1 MDLGLGGKRVLITG
15 GSRGIGFA
23 CAQTF
28 LGEGADVVI
37 AARDPERLAAAK
49 KELAARAQGKVE
61 TSAVDMAAAGAA
73 AKLAAAYPEID
84 ILVNNAGAIPGG
96 DLLAIDEGKWRAAWE
111 LKVFGYVNLAREMF
125 GRMKQRKRGVIVN
138 VIGLGGERH
147 NFNYIAGAAG
157 NASLMSFTHA
167 MGAHS
172 TDHGIRVVGVNPG
185 LVATERMEFLMR
197 TRQERARRRRALER
211 TAGQNRSALRPARLG
226 RGDRQCRRFPR
237 LGPRRLYQRRRRAR
251 RRRHA
256 PPRPLT
262 AVKHWA

>member
-23 CAQTF
+23 CARAF
-28 LGEGADVVI
+28 LGEGADVTI
-37 AARDPERLAAAK
+37 AARDAARLAAAK
-49 KELAARAQGKVE
+49 AELGARAQGRFE
-61 TSAVDMAAAGAA
+61 TVAIDMAAPGAA
-73 AKLAAAYPEID
+73 ATLAAAVPDLD

-96 DLLAIDEGKWRAAWE
+96 DILAVDEAKWRAAWD
-111 LKVFGYVNLAREMF
+111 LKVFGYVNLARAAF
-125 GRMKQRKRGVIVN
+125 ARMRERKRGVIVN

-147 NFNYIAGAAG
+147 NFNYVAGAAG

-197 TRQERARRRRALER
+197 TRAKNELGDAERWKELV
-211 TAGQNRSALRPARLG
+211 GKLDLPFGRPASADDVANVVVFLASDRAGYISGDVVRVDGGALHRG
-226 RGDRQCRRFPR
+226 R
-237 LGPRRLYQRRRRAR
+237 
-251 RRRHA
+251 
-256 PPRPLT
+256 
-262 AVKHWA
+262 

>member
-23 CAQTF
+23 CARAF
-28 LGEGADVVI
+28 LGEGADVTI
-37 AARDPERLAAAK
+37 AARDAARLAAAK
-49 KELAARAQGKVE
+49 AELAGRAQGQIATV
-61 TSAVDMAAAGAA
+61 ALDMAAPGAA
-73 AKLAAAYPEID
+73 AKLAGAVTDLD

-96 DLLAIDEGKWRAAWE
+96 DILAIDEAKWRAAWD
-111 LKVFGYVNLAREMF
+111 LKVFGYVNLARETF
-125 GRMKQRKRGVIVN
+125 ARMRDRKRGVIVN

-147 NFNYIAGAAG
+147 NFNYVAGAAG

-197 TRQERARRRRALER
+197 IRAKNELGDAERWKELV
-211 TAGQNRSALRPARLG
+211 GKLDLPFGRPATAEEVANVVVFLASDRAGYISGDVIRVDGGALH
-226 RGDRQCRRFPR
+226 RG
-237 LGPRRLYQRRRRAR
+237 
-251 RRRHA
+251 
-256 PPRPLT
+256 
-262 AVKHWA
+262 K

>member
-15 GSRGIGFA
+15 GSRGIGYA
-23 CAQTF
+23 CARAF

-37 AARDPERLAAAK
+37 AARDPSRLAAAK
-49 KELAARAQGKVE
+49 AELGARAQGKIE
-61 TSAVDMAAAGAA
+61 TIAIDMAAPGAA
-73 AKLAAAYPEID
+73 AQLAGAVQELD

-96 DLLAIDEGKWRAAWE
+96 DILAIDEAKWRAAWD
-111 LKVFGYVNLAREMF
+111 LKVFGYVNLARAAF
-125 GRMKQRKRGVIVN
+125 ARMRERKRGVIVN

-147 NFNYIAGAAG
+147 NFNYVAGAAG

-197 TRQERARRRRALER
+197 TRAKNELGDAERWKELVAKIDLPFGRPATADEIANVVVFLASERASYISGDVVRVDGGTLHR
-211 TAGQNRSALRPARLG
+211 G
-226 RGDRQCRRFPR
+226 R
-237 LGPRRLYQRRRRAR
+237 
-251 RRRHA
+251 
-256 PPRPLT
+256 
-262 AVKHWA
+262 

>member
-23 CAQTF
+23 CAHAF

-37 AARDPERLAAAK
+37 AARDAGRLAAATA
-49 KELAARAQGKVE
+49 ELGGRAQGKIE
-61 TSAVDMAAAGAA
+61 TVSIDMAAPGAA
-73 AKLAAAYPEID
+73 AKLAGSAGEVD

-96 DLLAIDEGKWRAAWE
+96 DILAIDEAKWRAAWE

-125 GRMKQRKRGVIVN
+125 AGMKAKKRGVIVN

-147 NFNYIAGAAG
+147 NFNYVAGAAG

-185 LVATERMEFLMR
+185 LVATERMELLMR
-197 TRQERARRRRALER
+197 TRANNELGDAERWKELVSKLDLPFGHPASAEDVANVVVFLASERAGYISGDVVRVDGGALHR
-211 TAGQNRSALRPARLG
+211 G
-226 RGDRQCRRFPR
+226 R
-237 LGPRRLYQRRRRAR
+237 
-251 RRRHA
+251 
-256 PPRPLT
+256 
-262 AVKHWA
+262 

>member
-1 MDLGLGGKRVLITG
+1 MDLGLSGKRVLITG

-23 CAQTF
+23 CARGF

-37 AARDPERLAAAK
+37 AARDPQRLDAAK
-49 KELAARAQGKVE
+49 RELAARAQGKIE
-61 TSAVDMAAAGAA
+61 TMAIDMAAPGAA
-73 AKLAAAYPEID
+73 ARLAGAFPDLD

-96 DLLAIDEGKWRAAWE
+96 DIVAIDEAKWRAAWD
-111 LKVFGYVNLAREMF
+111 LKVFGYINLAREMF
-125 GRMKQRKRGVIVN
+125 TRMRAKKRGVIVN

-147 NFNYIAGAAG
+147 NFNYVAGAAG

-197 TRQERARRRRALER
+197 TRAKNELGDAERWKELV
-211 TAGQNRSALRPARLG
+211 GKLDLPFGRPATAEEIANVVVFLASDRAGYISGDVVRVDGGTLHRG
-226 RGDRQCRRFPR
+226 R
-237 LGPRRLYQRRRRAR
+237 
-251 RRRHA
+251 
-256 PPRPLT
+256 
-262 AVKHWA
+262 

>member
-23 CAQTF
+23 CARGF
-28 LGEGADVVI
+28 LGEGADVVL
-37 AARDPERLAAAK
+37 AARDLARLAEAK
-49 KELAARAQGKVE
+49 KELAQRAQGKID
-61 TSAVDMAAAGAA
+61 TIALDMSAAGAA
-73 AKLAAAYPEID
+73 AKLADAFPDAH

-96 DLLAIDEGKWRAAWE
+96 DLLAIDEAKWRAAWD

-125 GRMKQRKRGVIVN
+125 RRMRERKSGVIVN

-147 NFNYIAGAAG
+147 NFNYVAGAAG

-185 LVATERMEFLMR
+185 LVATERLEFLMR
-197 TRQERARRRRALER
+197 TRAKNELGDAERWKELLAKIDLPF
-211 TAGQNRSALRPARLG
+211 GRPATADEIANVVVFLASDRAGYISGDVVRVDGGTLHRG
-226 RGDRQCRRFPR
+226 R
-237 LGPRRLYQRRRRAR
+237 
-251 RRRHA
+251 
-256 PPRPLT
+256 
-262 AVKHWA
+262 

>member
-23 CAQTF
+23 CARAF
-28 LGEGADVVI
+28 LGEGADVTI
-37 AARDPERLAAAK
+37 AARDAARLDAAK
-49 KELAARAQGKVE
+49 AELGARAQGRIE
-61 TSAVDMAAAGAA
+61 TVAIDMAAPGAA
-73 AKLAAAYPEID
+73 ATLAATVPDLD

-96 DLLAIDEGKWRAAWE
+96 DILAIDEAKWRAAWD
-111 LKVFGYVNLAREMF
+111 LKVFGYVNLARAAF
-125 GRMKQRKRGVIVN
+125 ARMRERKCGVIVN

-147 NFNYIAGAAG
+147 NFNYVAGAAG

-197 TRQERARRRRALER
+197 TRAKNELGDAERWKELV
-211 TAGQNRSALRPARLG
+211 GKLDLPFGRPASADDVANVVVFLASDRAGYISGDVVRVDGGALHRG
-226 RGDRQCRRFPR
+226 R
-237 LGPRRLYQRRRRAR
+237 
-251 RRRHA
+251 
-256 PPRPLT
+256 
-262 AVKHWA
+262 

>member
-23 CAQTF
+23 CARAF
-28 LGEGADVVI
+28 LGEGADVTI
-37 AARDPERLAAAK
+37 AARDAARLAAAK
-49 KELAARAQGKVE
+49 AELASRAQGRIE
-61 TSAVDMAAAGAA
+61 TIAIDMAAAGAA
-73 AKLAAAYPEID
+73 AKLAAAVPDLD

-96 DLLAIDEGKWRAAWE
+96 DVLAIDEAKWRAAWD
-111 LKVFGYVNLAREMF
+111 LKVFGYVNLAREAF
-125 GRMKQRKRGVIVN
+125 ARMREKKRGVIVN

-147 NFNYIAGAAG
+147 NFNYVAGAAG

-197 TRQERARRRRALER
+197 TRAKNELGDAERWQELV
-211 TAGQNRSALRPARLG
+211 GKLDLPFGRPASADDVANVVVFLASDRAGYISGDVVRVDGGALH
-226 RGDRQCRRFPR
+226 RG
-237 LGPRRLYQRRRRAR
+237 
-251 RRRHA
+251 
-256 PPRPLT
+256 
-262 AVKHWA
+262 K

>member
-1 MDLGLGGKRVLITG
+1 MDLGLSGKRVLITG

-23 CAQTF
+23 CARSF

-37 AARDPERLAAAK
+37 AARDPQRLDAAK
-49 KELAARAQGKVE
+49 RELAARAQGKIE
-61 TSAVDMAAAGAA
+61 TMAIDMAAPGAA
-73 AKLAAAYPEID
+73 AQLAGAFPDLD

-96 DLLAIDEGKWRAAWE
+96 DIVAIDEAKWRAAWD
-111 LKVFGYVNLAREMF
+111 LKVFGYINLAREMF
-125 GRMKQRKRGVIVN
+125 TRMRAKKRGVIVN

-147 NFNYIAGAAG
+147 NFNYVAGAAG

-197 TRQERARRRRALER
+197 TRAKNELGDAERWKELV
-211 TAGQNRSALRPARLG
+211 GKLDLPFGRPATAEEIANVVVFLASDRAGYISGDVVRVDGGTLHRG
-226 RGDRQCRRFPR
+226 R
-237 LGPRRLYQRRRRAR
+237 
-251 RRRHA
+251 
-256 PPRPLT
+256 
-262 AVKHWA
+262 

>member
-1 MDLGLGGKRVLITG
+1 MDLGLSGKRVLITG

-23 CAQTF
+23 CARAF
-28 LGEGADVVI
+28 LGEGADVFL
-37 AARDPERLAAAK
+37 AARDAERLAAAK
-49 KELAARAQGKVE
+49 GELAQRAQGKID
-61 TSAVDMAAAGAA
+61 TIALDMSASGAA
-73 AKLAAAYPEID
+73 ATLAGAFPEAE

-96 DLLAIDEGKWRAAWE
+96 DILAIDEAKWRAAWD

-125 GRMKQRKRGVIVN
+125 ARMKTKKRGVIVN

-147 NFNYIAGAAG
+147 NFNYVAGAAG

-197 TRQERARRRRALER
+197 IRAKNELGDAERWKELV
-211 TAGQNRSALRPARLG
+211 GKLDLPFGRPASADEVANVVVFLASDRAGYISGDVVRVDGGALHRG
-226 RGDRQCRRFPR
+226 R
-237 LGPRRLYQRRRRAR
+237 
-251 RRRHA
+251 
-256 PPRPLT
+256 
-262 AVKHWA
+262 

>member
-23 CAQTF
+23 CARGF

-37 AARDPERLAAAK
+37 AARDAARLAAAK
-49 KELAARAQGKVE
+49 GELAGRAQGKIE
-61 TSAVDMAAAGAA
+61 TIAIDMAAPGSAE
-73 AKLAAAYPEID
+73 KLAAACPTVD

-96 DLLAIDEGKWRAAWE
+96 DVLAIDEAKWRAAWD
-111 LKVFGYVNLAREMF
+111 LKVFGYVNLARAMF
-125 GRMKQRKRGVIVN
+125 ARMRERKRGVIVN

-147 NFNYIAGAAG
+147 NFNYVAGAAG

-172 TDHGIRVVGVNPG
+172 TDQGVRVVGVNPG

-197 TRQERARRRRALER
+197 TRAKNELGDPEKWRELL
-211 TAGQNRSALRPARLG
+211 GKIDLPFGRPASAEEIANVVVFLASDRAGYISGDVVRVDGGALHRG
-226 RGDRQCRRFPR
+226 R
-237 LGPRRLYQRRRRAR
+237 
-251 RRRHA
+251 
-256 PPRPLT
+256 
-262 AVKHWA
+262 

>member
-23 CAQTF
+23 CARAF
-28 LGEGADVVI
+28 LAEGADVTI
-37 AARDPERLAAAK
+37 AARDAARLAAAK
-49 KELAARAQGKVE
+49 SELAGRAQGKVE
-61 TSAVDMAAAGAA
+61 TVAIDMAAPGAA
-73 AKLAAAYPEID
+73 AKLIAAAGAID

-96 DLLAIDEGKWRAAWE
+96 DILAIDEAKWRAAWD
-111 LKVFGYVNLAREMF
+111 LKVFGYVILAREAF
-125 GRMKQRKRGVIVN
+125 ARMRERKRGVIVN

-147 NFNYIAGAAG
+147 NFNYVAGAAG

-197 TRQERARRRRALER
+197 TRARNELGDAERWKELV
-211 TAGQNRSALRPARLG
+211 GKLDLPFGRPATADEVANVVVFLASG
-226 RGDRQCRRFPR
+226 RAGYVSGDVVRVDGGALHRGR
-237 LGPRRLYQRRRRAR
+237 
-251 RRRHA
+251 
-256 PPRPLT
+256 
-262 AVKHWA
+262 

>member
-1 MDLGLGGKRVLITG
+1 MDLGLSGKRVLITG

-23 CAQTF
+23 CAQGF

-37 AARDPERLAAAK
+37 AARDSQRLDAAK
-49 KELAARAQGKVE
+49 RELAARAQGKIE
-61 TSAVDMAAAGAA
+61 TMAIDMAAPGAA
-73 AKLAAAYPEID
+73 AKLANAFPDLD

-96 DLLAIDEGKWRAAWE
+96 DILAIDEAKWRAAWD

-125 GRMKQRKRGVIVN
+125 NRMRAKKRGVIVN

-147 NFNYIAGAAG
+147 NFNYVAGAAG

-197 TRQERARRRRALER
+197 TRAKNELGDAERWKELV
-211 TAGQNRSALRPARLG
+211 GKLDLPFGRPASAEEIANVVVFLASDRAGYISGDVVRVDGGTLHRG
-226 RGDRQCRRFPR
+226 R
-237 LGPRRLYQRRRRAR
+237 
-251 RRRHA
+251 
-256 PPRPLT
+256 
-262 AVKHWA
+262 

>member
-23 CAQTF
+23 CARAF
-28 LGEGADVVI
+28 LGEGADVLI
-37 AARDPERLAAAK
+37 AARDTERLAAAK
-49 KELAARAQGKVE
+49 TELSARAQGKIE
-61 TSAVDMAAAGAA
+61 TIAIDMAAPGAAGKLAGAC
-73 AKLAAAYPEID
+73 PEAD

-96 DLLAIDEGKWRAAWE
+96 DILAIDEAKWRAAWD

-125 GRMKQRKRGVIVN
+125 GRMRAKKRGVIVN

-147 NFNYIAGAAG
+147 NFNYVAGAAG
-157 NASLMSFTHA
+157 NASLMSLTHA

-197 TRQERARRRRALER
+197 TRAKNELGDPERWKELV
-211 TAGQNRSALRPARLG
+211 GKLDLPFGRPASAEEIANVVVFLASDRAGYISGDVVRVDGGALHRG
-226 RGDRQCRRFPR
+226 R
-237 LGPRRLYQRRRRAR
+237 
-251 RRRHA
+251 
-256 PPRPLT
+256 
-262 AVKHWA
+262 

>member
-1 MDLGLGGKRVLITG
+1 MDLGLGGTRVLITG

-23 CAQTF
+23 CARGF

-37 AARDPERLAAAK
+37 AARDPARLAAAA
-49 KELAARAQGKVE
+49 KELAERAQGRIE
-61 TSAVDMAAAGAA
+61 AVPIDMAAPAAA
-73 AKLAAAYPEID
+73 AKLAGAAGEID

-96 DLLAIDEGKWRAAWE
+96 DITAIDEAKWRAAWD

-125 GRMKQRKRGVIVN
+125 TRMKAKKSGVVVN

-147 NFNYIAGAAG
+147 NFNYVAGAAG

-197 TRQERARRRRALER
+197 IRAKNELGDAERWKELV
-211 TAGQNRSALRPARLG
+211 GKLDLPFGRPASAEEIANVVVFLASDRAGYISGDVVRVDGGALH
-226 RGDRQCRRFPR
+226 RG
-237 LGPRRLYQRRRRAR
+237 
-251 RRRHA
+251 
-256 PPRPLT
+256 
-262 AVKHWA
+262 K

>member
-23 CAQTF
+23 CARAF
-28 LGEGADVVI
+28 LGEGADVTI
-37 AARDPERLAAAK
+37 AARDAARLAAAK
-49 KELAARAQGKVE
+49 AELGARAQGRIE
-61 TSAVDMAAAGAA
+61 TVATDIAAPGAA
-73 AKLAAAYPEID
+73 ATLAAAVPDLD

-96 DLLAIDEGKWRAAWE
+96 DILAIDEAKWRAAWD
-111 LKVFGYVNLAREMF
+111 LKVFGYVNLAREAF
-125 GRMKQRKRGVIVN
+125 ARMRERKRGVIVN

-147 NFNYIAGAAG
+147 NFNYVAGAAG

-197 TRQERARRRRALER
+197 TRAKNELGDAERWKELV
-211 TAGQNRSALRPARLG
+211 GKLDLPFGRPASADDVANVVVFLASDRAGYISGDVVRVDGGALHRG
-226 RGDRQCRRFPR
+226 R
-237 LGPRRLYQRRRRAR
+237 
-251 RRRHA
+251 
-256 PPRPLT
+256 
-262 AVKHWA
+262 

>member
-1 MDLGLGGKRVLITG
+1 MDLGLSGKRVLITG

-23 CAQTF
+23 CARSF

-37 AARDPERLAAAK
+37 AARDPQRLDAAK
-49 KELAARAQGKVE
+49 RELAARAQGKIE
-61 TSAVDMAAAGAA
+61 TMAIDMAAPGAA
-73 AKLAAAYPEID
+73 ARLAGAFPDLD

-96 DLLAIDEGKWRAAWE
+96 DIVAIDEAKWRAAWD
-111 LKVFGYVNLAREMF
+111 LKVFGYINLAREMF
-125 GRMKQRKRGVIVN
+125 TRMRAKKRGVIVN

-147 NFNYIAGAAG
+147 NFNYVAGAAG

-197 TRQERARRRRALER
+197 TRAKNELGDAERWKELV
-211 TAGQNRSALRPARLG
+211 GKLDLPFGRPATAEEIANVVVFLASDRAGYISGDVVRVDGGTLHRG
-226 RGDRQCRRFPR
+226 R
-237 LGPRRLYQRRRRAR
+237 
-251 RRRHA
+251 
-256 PPRPLT
+256 
-262 AVKHWA
+262 

>member
-1 MDLGLGGKRVLITG
+1 MDLGLSGKRVLITG

-23 CAQTF
+23 CAQAF

-37 AARDPERLAAAK
+37 AARDVERLAAAK
-49 KELAARAQGKVE
+49 KELAQRAQGKVE
-61 TSAVDMAAAGAA
+61 TAAIDMAASGSA
-73 AKLAAAYPEID
+73 AKLAASFPDID

-96 DLLAIDEGKWRAAWE
+96 DVLAIDEAKWRAAWD

-125 GRMKQRKRGVIVN
+125 ARMKAKKRGVIVN

-147 NFNYIAGAAG
+147 NFNYVAGAAG

-197 TRQERARRRRALER
+197 IRAKNELGDAERWKELV
-211 TAGQNRSALRPARLG
+211 GKLDLPFGRPASAEELANVVVFLASDRAGYISGDVVRVDGGALHRG
-226 RGDRQCRRFPR
+226 R
-237 LGPRRLYQRRRRAR
+237 
-251 RRRHA
+251 
-256 PPRPLT
+256 
-262 AVKHWA
+262 

>member
-1 MDLGLGGKRVLITG
+1 MDLGLSGKRVLITG

-23 CAQTF
+23 CARGF

-37 AARDPERLAAAK
+37 AARDPQRLDAAER
-49 KELAARAQGKVE
+49 ELGARAQGKIE
-61 TSAVDMAAAGAA
+61 TMAIDMAAPGAA
-73 AKLAAAYPEID
+73 AKLASAFPDLD

-96 DLLAIDEGKWRAAWE
+96 DIVAIDEAKWRAAWD

-125 GRMKQRKRGVIVN
+125 TRMRAKKRGVIVN

-147 NFNYIAGAAG
+147 NFNYVAGAAG

-197 TRQERARRRRALER
+197 TRAKNELGDAERWKELV
-211 TAGQNRSALRPARLG
+211 GKLDLPFGRPATAEEIANVVVFLASDRAGYISGDVVRVDGGTLHRG
-226 RGDRQCRRFPR
+226 R
-237 LGPRRLYQRRRRAR
+237 
-251 RRRHA
+251 
-256 PPRPLT
+256 
-262 AVKHWA
+262 

>member
-1 MDLGLGGKRVLITG
+1 MDLGLSGKRVLITG

-23 CAQTF
+23 CARGF

-37 AARDPERLAAAK
+37 AARDPQRLDAAK
-49 KELAARAQGKVE
+49 RELAARAQGKIE
-61 TSAVDMAAAGAA
+61 TMAIDMAAPGAA
-73 AKLAAAYPEID
+73 AKLANAFPDLD

-96 DLLAIDEGKWRAAWE
+96 DILAIDEAKWRAAWD

-125 GRMKQRKRGVIVN
+125 TRMRAKKRGVIVN

-147 NFNYIAGAAG
+147 NFNYVAGAAG

-197 TRQERARRRRALER
+197 TRAKNELGDAERWKELV
-211 TAGQNRSALRPARLG
+211 GKLDLPFGRPATAEEIANVVVFLASDRAGYISGDVVRVDGGTLHRG
-226 RGDRQCRRFPR
+226 R
-237 LGPRRLYQRRRRAR
+237 
-251 RRRHA
+251 
-256 PPRPLT
+256 
-262 AVKHWA
+262 

>member
-23 CAQTF
+23 CARAF
-28 LGEGADVVI
+28 LAEGADVTI
-37 AARDPERLAAAK
+37 AARDAARLAAAK
-49 KELAARAQGKVE
+49 GELAARAQGRIE
-61 TSAVDMAAAGAA
+61 TIAIDMAAPGAA
-73 AKLAAAYPEID
+73 AKLAAAVPDLD

-96 DLLAIDEGKWRAAWE
+96 DILAIDEAKWRAAWD
-111 LKVFGYVNLAREMF
+111 LKVFGYVNLAREAF
-125 GRMKQRKRGVIVN
+125 ARMRERKRGVIVN

-147 NFNYIAGAAG
+147 NFNYVAGAAG

-197 TRQERARRRRALER
+197 IRAKNELGDAERWKELV
-211 TAGQNRSALRPARLG
+211 GKLDLPFGRPATADEVASVVVFLASDRAGYVSGDVVRVDGGALHRG
-226 RGDRQCRRFPR
+226 R
-237 LGPRRLYQRRRRAR
+237 
-251 RRRHA
+251 
-256 PPRPLT
+256 
-262 AVKHWA
+262 

>member
-1 MDLGLGGKRVLITG
+1 MDLGLSGKRVLITG

-23 CAQTF
+23 CARGF

-37 AARDPERLAAAK
+37 AARDPQRLDAAK
-49 KELAARAQGKVE
+49 RELTARAQGKIE
-61 TSAVDMAAAGAA
+61 TMAIDMAAPGAA
-73 AKLAAAYPEID
+73 AQLAGAFPDLD

-96 DLLAIDEGKWRAAWE
+96 DIVAIDEAKWRAAWD
-111 LKVFGYVNLAREMF
+111 LKVFGYINLAREMF
-125 GRMKQRKRGVIVN
+125 TRMRAKKRGVIVN

-147 NFNYIAGAAG
+147 NFNYVAGAAG

-197 TRQERARRRRALER
+197 TRAKNELGDAERWKELV
-211 TAGQNRSALRPARLG
+211 GKLDLPFGRPATAEEIANVVVFLASDRAGYISGDVVRVDGGTLHRG
-226 RGDRQCRRFPR
+226 R
-237 LGPRRLYQRRRRAR
+237 
-251 RRRHA
+251 
-256 PPRPLT
+256 
-262 AVKHWA
+262 